1 MQAILPKAFCRWQR
15 PRTPTGLAALLMLL
29 AALAAVP
36 ALARMRLTQV
46 PAKPVAVDVELV
58 LAVDISLSMDPGEQ
72 RLQREGYMEALVD
85 PEIMKAI
92 KAGQH
97 GRIAITYV
105 EWAGPDIQI
114 HLMPWRVIDGLASAQ
129 AFVDE
134 LREKPYSRFRRTSI
148 SAALEYS
155 ARLFDENPYQ
165 GSRRVIDVSG
175 DGANNSGMPLGPVRE
190 RVLAAGIVINGL
202 PIVLRPTMG
211 YSSWDLP
218 NLDKYYA
225 ACVIGGPGSF
235 MIPITKHEEFLTAT
249 RQKLLMEISDLGTRP
264 RILPTQMVLPPP
276 DLPGGEGQYDCS
288 FLERGI
294 RRW

>member
-1 MQAILPKAFCRWQR
+1 MQALFR
-15 PRTPTGLAALLMLL
+15 PAIWRSSGPRSRAGLASLMLL
-29 AALAAVP
+29 VGVIAAIP
-36 ALARMRLTQV
+36 ALARMRMTQV

-58 LAVDISLSMDPGEQ
+58 LAVDVSLSMDPEEQ

-97 GRIAITYV
+97 GRIAVTYV

-114 HLMPWRVIDGLASAQ
+114 HLLPWRVIDGLPAAQ
-129 AFVDE
+129 AFVEE
-134 LREKPYSRFRRTSI
+134 LRERPYSRYRRTSI

-155 ARLFDENPYQ
+155 ARLFDDNPYQ
-165 GSRRVIDVSG
+165 GGRRVIDVSG
-175 DGANNSGMPLGPVRE
+175 DGANNSGAPLGPVRE

-225 ACVIGGPGSF
+225 SCVIGGPGSF
-235 MIPITKHEEFLTAT
+235 MIPITKHDEFLTAT
-249 RQKLLMEISDLGTRP
+249 RQKLLMEISGLGARP
-264 RILPTQMVLPPP
+264 RVLPAQMVLPPP
-276 DLPGGEGQYDCS
+276 PPSDPAELDCT